1 MTNERS
7 NVSIYKAKLKTEQK
21 PPSNF
26 VKPSAQKYHFINTV
40 KKHYFLVIHQAFVFE
55 NYCFCCLKTSNWS
68 LSINI
73 QIKIDLSTLKVF
85 ISFS

>member
-7 NVSIYKAKLKTEQK
+7 KVSIFKAKLKTEQK

-40 KKHYFLVIHQAFVFE
+40 KNTIFWLSIKHLFLKTIAFV
-55 NYCFCCLKTSNWS
+55 
-68 LSINI
+68 
-73 QIKIDLSTLKVF
+73 V
-85 ISFS
+85 

>member
-7 NVSIYKAKLKTEQK
+7 KVSIYKAKLKTEQK

-40 KKHYFLVIHQAFVFE
+40 KKTLFFGYPSSI
-55 NYCFCCLKTSNWS
+55 CF
-68 LSINI
+68 
-73 QIKIDLSTLKVF
+73 
-85 ISFS
+85 

>member
-7 NVSIYKAKLKTEQK
+7 KLKTEQK

-40 KKHYFLVIHQAFVFE
+40 KKTIFFGYPSRI
-55 NYCFCCLKTSNWS
+55 CF
-68 LSINI
+68 
-73 QIKIDLSTLKVF
+73 
-85 ISFS
+85 

>member
-26 VKPSAQKYHFINTV
+26 VKPSAQKYH
-40 KKHYFLVIHQAFVFE
+40 L
-55 NYCFCCLKTSNWS
+55 
-68 LSINI
+68 
-73 QIKIDLSTLKVF
+73 
-85 ISFS
+85 